1 MHAGGGPGL
10 PCCHQPAAGSP
21 RRYLPGGGSGMCCCK
36 LNQDG
41 HPSPWLPAARGDPSP
56 AAASCDALS
65 LQQALHNQMITAVQE
80 ISNLIE
86 PVASAARAEASQ
98 LGHKVTWGWGAA
110 DEALSVRAG
119 AHGRRKGTSSQGWK
133 LLVLILLF
141 PRCPRWLSTLS
152 HSLWRLSALPPKHP
166 TTSSR

>member
-10 PCCHQPAAGSP
+10 PRCHQPAAGPP
-21 RRYLPGGGSGMCCCK
+21 RRYLPGGGLGTRCCK
-36 LNQDG
+36 LNGDG

-56 AAASCDALS
+56 AAASRDSLS

-98 LGHKVTWGWGAA
+98 LGHKVTRGWGAA
-110 DEALSVRAG
+110 DGALGVHGEARGGRRGARQPGLEAAG
-119 AHGRRKGTSSQGWK
+119 ADT
-133 LLVLILLF
+133 LL
-141 PRCPRWLSTLS
+141 P
-152 HSLWRLSALPPKHP
+152 
-166 TTSSR
+166 